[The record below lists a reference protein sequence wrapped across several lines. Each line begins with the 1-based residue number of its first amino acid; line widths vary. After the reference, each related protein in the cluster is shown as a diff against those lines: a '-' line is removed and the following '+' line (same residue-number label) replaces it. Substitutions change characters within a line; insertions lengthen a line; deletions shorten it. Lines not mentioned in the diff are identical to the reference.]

1 MKPRSEPERDLPVMA
16 VIAIVIV
23 LGSVGCLRRPLP
35 SADLAV
41 PPQLLVVGAHA
52 GVVDSRARFR
62 EVWCAIREDHGQHL
76 PDDRPCDEA
85 LLRLGGEGAP
95 TGRPV
100 ALGPASG
107 ALRIVVVPGLFGE
120 CMRATAAAFSDGR
133 LHLEAL
139 GYRTEIAWVSG
150 RSSSGHNARQLRDA
164 FMAAPLGPGQRL
176 LVVAHSKGAVDALEA
191 LVAYPELVP
200 RVAAL
205 VSVAGVITGSRL
217 IEALDRTST
226 AILQHWPFGDCA
238 GSDGGA
244 LESLRPAARMRFLAT
259 VRLPTAVQFF
269 SLVGVVDE
277 ADTSWPLRPIWRRL
291 AEIDPRNDG
300 GVLWTE
306 AVIPGSK
313 LLGYVRADHL
323 AIALPFGR
331 TPNWLGAVLDH
342 NAFPREVML
351 EAIVRTVEEWLSE
364 TSSIQGAEIGAGEP
378 RRTVRPGIVDP

>member
-1 MKPRSEPERDLPVMA
+1 MKPRSRPERDLRILA
-16 VIAIVIV
+16 VIAIVTL
-23 LGSVGCLRRPLP
+23 LGSVSCLRRPML
-35 SADLAV
+35 SYDLAE
-41 PPQLLVVGAHA
+41 PPQLRVVGAHA
-52 GVVDSRARFR
+52 GVVESRARFR
-62 EVWCAIREDHGQHL
+62 EVWCAIRADHGQHL

-85 LLRLGGEGAP
+85 VLRLGGEGAP

-100 ALGPASG
+100 AMGRAPR

-120 CMRATAAAFSDGR
+120 CLRGTAVPFSDG
-133 LHLEAL
+133 LAHLETL
-139 GYRTEIAWVSG
+139 GYRTDIAWVSG
-150 RSSSGHNARQLRDA
+150 RSSSGHNARQLREA
-164 FMAAPLGPGQRL
+164 FMAAPLDPGERL
-176 LVVAHSKGAVDALEA
+176 LVVAYSKGAVDTLEA

-205 VSVAGVITGSRL
+205 VSIAGAINGSRL

-226 AILQHWPFGDCA
+226 AILEQVELTDCA
-238 GSDGGA
+238 AGDGGA

-259 VRLPTAVQFF
+259 ASLPPAVQYF
-269 SLVGVVDE
+269 SLVGIVDQ
-277 ADTSWPLRPIWRRL
+277 ADTSWPLRRRWRRL

-300 GVLWTE
+300 QVLWTD

-323 AIALPFGR
+323 AIALPFAR

-351 EAIVRTVEEWLSE
+351 EAIVRTVEEWLQ
-364 TSSIQGAEIGAGEP
+364 TPAPAGHEGP
-378 RRTVRPGIVDP
+378 